1 MNPTYLRASFG
12 VRDSPVETRAF
23 GRPIGLDGSKWEGI
37 AQARQGIVRSRLSS
51 GGANL
56 RAPYE
61 PDPNAPTSKAYYT
74 NTSNQILYGRLSQN
88 RVNELSAV
96 ARRSGVGSASGMW

>member
-1 MNPTYLRASFG
+1 MNPTYRKASFG

-23 GRPIGLDGSKWEGI
+23 GRPLGMDNNKWEGV

-56 RAPYE
+56 RSPYE
-61 PDPNAPTSKAYYT
+61 TDPNGATSKAYYT

>member
-1 MNPTYLRASFG
+1 MNPTYKRASFG

-23 GRPIGLDGSKWEGI
+23 GRPLGLDGSKFEGI
-37 AQARQGIVRSRLSS
+37 AQAREGIVRSRLSS

>member
-56 RAPYE
+56 RSPYE
-61 PDPNAPTSKAYYT
+61 TDPNGPTAKAYYT

>member
-23 GRPIGLDGSKWEGI
+23 GRPIGLDGSKWEGV

>member
-23 GRPIGLDGSKWEGI
+23 GRPIGLDGSKFEGI

>member
-23 GRPIGLDGSKWEGI
+23 GRPIGLDGSKFEGI

-61 PDPNAPTSKAYYT
+61 QDPNGPTSLAYYT

>member
-23 GRPIGLDGSKWEGI
+23 GRPIGLDGSKFEGI

-61 PDPNAPTSKAYYT
+61 QDPNGATAMAYYT